1 MLDAHL
7 RLAHG
12 GCAGA
17 QKCARFA
24 TMVAAAEARKLVN
37 SKIPH
42 SPPYIAS

>member
-17 QKCARFA
+17 QRCA
-24 TMVAAAEARKLVN
+24 TMVAATEARN
-37 SKIPH
+37 W
-42 SPPYIAS
+42 

>member
-17 QKCARFA
+17 QRRARIA
-24 TMVAAAEARKLVN
+24 TMVAAPEVRN
-37 SKIPH
+37 W
-42 SPPYIAS
+42 